1 MKSGA
6 YIGTKNSGDFGLIS
20 TGDYINPIIYSFK
33 LKNTGKTLTL
43 EKQLYLIVY
52 DIELE
57 YVKVSMSGS
66 MIAIRP
72 QLSWDGNTWDKE
84 LAKNSTISA
93 ENTYVP
99 IPFKLRFN
107 VDDLSEYFVS
117 SDVNQ
122 LKTFKI
128 NLLYG

>member
-1 MKSGA
+1 MKSGT
-6 YIGTKNSGDFGLIS
+6 YVGTKNYGDFGLIS

-33 LKNTGKTLTL
+33 LKNTGKTLVL
-43 EKQLYLIVY
+43 EKQLYLIVS

-57 YVKVSMSGS
+57 YVKVSISGG

-72 QLSWDGNTWDKE
+72 QLSWDGNIWESEISKS
-84 LAKNSTISA
+84 STITA
-93 ENTYVP
+93 NNTFIA
-99 IPFKLRFN
+99 IPFKLKFN
-107 VDDLSEYFVS
+107 VDDLTEYFVN

-122 LKTFKI
+122 LRAFKI